1 MLRAALMNRIVQIR
15 VALNILNPQQSQHPQ
30 HPQQSNPFFFPNI
43 AAMNKAVIKKFV
55 IDFLKI
61 TVIGGVALVALFGN
75 PVDLYKEGGWFLLF
89 TLLWKN
95 GLATAVFWLG
105 NDYLSD
111 TLDRWYS
118 WTEAPLKR
126 LFISIFFTV
135 AYTSLAFVFVIWLW
149 SFDDYGWDLFG
160 LLQTVRARQFIPTLI
175 ITFAVSLFLHGRSF
189 LINWKETLV
198 EAERLK
204 KEQISAKYEALKNQV
219 NPHFLFNSLNVLS
232 SLVHRDA
239 DLAEKFI
246 RQLSDVYRYIL
257 DSREKE
263 AVPIAE
269 ELETLRAYHFLMDI
283 RFGTAMQLHI
293 DIPPNTRGYIAPLTL
308 QMLLEN
314 ALKHNEVSKTN
325 PLRIDI
331 FLENEEWIVVRNN
344 LSAKKI
350 LPESTGIGL
359 ANIQAQYQVLSG
371 KAVLIT
377 DHDGFFT
384 VKVPLLK

>member
-1 MLRAALMNRIVQIR
+1 MN
-15 VALNILNPQQSQHPQ
+15 N
-30 HPQQSNPFFFPNI
+30 
-43 AAMNKAVIKKFV
+43 AVIKKFV
-55 IDFLKI
+55 TDLLKI
-61 TVIGGVALVALFGN
+61 TVIGGVALVIIFGN
-75 PVDLYKEGGWFLLF
+75 PVDLYKQGGWFLLF

-105 NDYLSD
+105 NGHLSSA
-111 TLDRWYS
+111 LDRWFS

-160 LLQTVRARQFIPTLI
+160 LMQNVQARHFIPTLI

-283 RFGTAMQLHI
+283 RFGAALQLHI

-331 FLENEEWIVVRNN
+331 FIENEEWIVVRNN

-359 ANIQAQYQVLSG
+359 ANIQARYQVLSG

-384 VKVPLLK
+384 VKVPVLKN

>member
-1 MLRAALMNRIVQIR
+1 MNNAAV
-15 VALNILNPQQSQHPQ
+15 
-30 HPQQSNPFFFPNI
+30 
-43 AAMNKAVIKKFV
+43 KKWIIEFV
-55 IDFLKI
+55 KI
-61 TVIGGVALVALFGN
+61 TCIGGVALMALFGS
-75 PVDLYKEGGWFLLF
+75 PVELYKAGGWLLLW
-89 TLLWKN
+89 TLFWKN
-95 GLATAVFWLG
+95 GLATAVFFLG
-105 NDYLSD
+105 NGYLSEA
-111 TLDRWYS
+111 LDRWYS
-118 WTEAPLKR
+118 WTEEPLKR
-126 LFISIFFTV
+126 LFVSLFFTV

-149 SFDDYGWDLFG
+149 SFESFGWDFWAVLKS
-160 LLQTVRARQFIPTLI
+160 LRARHFIPTLL

-189 LINWKETLV
+189 LINWKTTLI

-204 KEQISAKYEALKNQV
+204 KEQISAKYETLKNQV

-263 AVPIAE
+263 VVPVSE

-283 RFGTAMQLHI
+283 RFGAALQLHI
-293 DIPPNTRGYIAPLTL
+293 SVPDNTRGYIAPLTL

-314 ALKHNEVSKTN
+314 ALKHNEVSKAN

-331 FLENEEWIVVRNN
+331 FLENDDWIVVRNN
-344 LSAKKI
+344 LSPKNI
-350 LPESTGIGL
+350 LPDSTGIGL
-359 ANIQAQYQVLSG
+359 PNIQARYQVLSE

-384 VKVPLLK
+384 VKVPLLKMSI